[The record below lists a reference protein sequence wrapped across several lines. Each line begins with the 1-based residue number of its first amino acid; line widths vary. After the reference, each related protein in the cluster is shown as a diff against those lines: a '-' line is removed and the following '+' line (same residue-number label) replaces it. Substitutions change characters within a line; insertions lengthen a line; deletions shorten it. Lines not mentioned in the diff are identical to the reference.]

1 MQRCREE
8 CLLGSQIE
16 QIKGRML
23 LRINDRYVENILS
36 LRALQIFLLILQ
48 ISFKSV
54 FNSGPQEKRTLIPL
68 LVQSE
73 GITVDIIKEYC
84 R

>member
-1 MQRCREE
+1 
-8 CLLGSQIE
+8 
-16 QIKGRML
+16 ML
-23 LRINDRYVENILS
+23 KINDIRKHYKYFTV
-36 LRALQIFLLILQ
+36 LQ

>member
-1 MQRCREE
+1 MQRCRKE

-16 QIKGRML
+16 QIKGKII
-23 LRINDRYVENILS
+23 LRINGRYVENILN
-36 LRALQIFLLILQ
+36 LRALQLFLLILQ